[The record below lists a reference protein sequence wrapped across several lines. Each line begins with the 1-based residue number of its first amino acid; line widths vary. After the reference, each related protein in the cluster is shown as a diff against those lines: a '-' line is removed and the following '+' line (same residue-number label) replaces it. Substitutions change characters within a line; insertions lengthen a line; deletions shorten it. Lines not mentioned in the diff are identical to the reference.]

1 MACLLGG
8 LLGLLPRDKER
19 GDTWSKV
26 AVPVWQ
32 PALTN
37 HDRAQIE
44 RVQKT
49 ALSIILGKNYGS
61 YRNALDILEMDTLEE
76 RRKSLCLKF
85 ALKASVHPTFKTWFK
100 EVNQP
105 SRPRRGINSITDK
118 YEEPYA
124 RTDRFEDSA
133 IPYLTRLLNEHNR

>member
-1 MACLLGG
+1 MAHPNPGSDRVKQIRSVLEL
-8 LLGLLPRDKER
+8 
-19 GDTWSKV
+19 

-61 YRNALDILEMDTLEE
+61 YRNALHIMEMETLED

-85 ALKASVHPTFKTWFK
+85 QGISPPHLQELVQGAQLAVKTK
-100 EVNQP
+100 KRN
-105 SRPRRGINSITDK
+105 
-118 YEEPYA
+118 
-124 RTDRFEDSA
+124 
-133 IPYLTRLLNEHNR
+133 